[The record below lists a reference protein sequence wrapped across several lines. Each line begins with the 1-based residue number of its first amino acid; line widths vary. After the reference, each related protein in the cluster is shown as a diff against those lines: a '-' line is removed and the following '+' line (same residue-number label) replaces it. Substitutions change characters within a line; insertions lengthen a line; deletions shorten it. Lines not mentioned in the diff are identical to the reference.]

1 VEDRSQKRE
10 ELPEKRRQLPDYVE
24 ESNSIGAPA
33 GDATS
38 GVPETPEEWAAS
50 QLLEDAP
57 TFPLDAGDPS
67 PLQPA
72 AGSPDANGAK
82 PRKTP
87 GSDHQRSDPVVPSGP
102 A

>member
-50 QLLEDAP
+50 QPLEDAP

-72 AGSPDANGAK
+72 AGSPDANEGETEDN
-82 PRKTP
+82 PRV
-87 GSDHQRSDPVVPSGP
+87 GSSRK
-102 A
+102 

>member
-1 VEDRSQKRE
+1 MGDRPEEREKQE
-10 ELPEKRRQLPDYVE
+10 ELAEKTSPLPRHVE

-38 GVPETPEEWAAS
+38 GVPETPEEWAER
-50 QLLEDAP
+50 QPLLEDEP

-72 AGSPDANGAK
+72 AGSPDADDEDEAEEN
-82 PRKTP
+82 PRA
-87 GSDHQRSDPVVPSGP
+87 RSRTR
-102 A
+102 